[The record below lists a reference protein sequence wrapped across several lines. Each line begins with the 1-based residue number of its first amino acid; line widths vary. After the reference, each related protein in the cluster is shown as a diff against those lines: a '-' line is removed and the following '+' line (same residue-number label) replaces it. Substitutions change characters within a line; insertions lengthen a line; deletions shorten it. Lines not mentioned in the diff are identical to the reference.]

1 MEAGEGITEFVNT
14 VVIGGGQAGLSVG
27 YCLKERN
34 VPFVILE
41 AQERVGDS
49 WRKRWDSLHL
59 FTPAIY
65 DSLVGMPFPA
75 DPYSFPSKNEMADYL
90 ESYARHFDLPV
101 RTGVTVDRLS
111 KRDGKFVLSSG
122 NRSIIA
128 ENVVVAMSSFQCP
141 RVPSFAQ
148 ELDPGIRQLHSVE
161 YRRPSQL
168 QDGDVLVVGAG
179 NSGAEIALDASR
191 SHKTWLA
198 GRDVGHIPFRI
209 NGIVSRLFL
218 VHFLFRVVFHRIL
231 TVNTPMGRK
240 VRQNVFGKGDTL
252 IRIKPADLA
261 GAGIERAPRVVGVR
275 NGKPLLEDGRVLDV
289 ANVVWC
295 TGFLPGH
302 SWIDLPV
309 FAHGEPE
316 QERGV
321 VAKEPGLYFVG
332 LRFLYSLSSAMI
344 HGVARDAD
352 YIARAIAHSRS
363 FADAATVS

>member
-1 MEAGEGITEFVNT
+1 MEVGEGKTEFVNT

-27 YCLKERN
+27 YCLKEQN

-59 FTPAIY
+59 FTPAMY

-75 DPYSFPSKNEMADYL
+75 RSFSFPSKDEMADYL
-90 ESYARHFDLPV
+90 ESYAQRFNLPV
-101 RTGVTVDRLS
+101 RSGVKVERLS
-111 KRDGKFVLSSG
+111 KSDGKFVVTTG
-122 NRSIIA
+122 NGSITA
-128 ENVVVAMSSFQCP
+128 ENVVVAMSSFQRP
-141 RVPSFAQ
+141 RVPSFAG
-148 ELDPGIRQLHSVE
+148 ELDPGIRQLHSLE
-161 YRRPSQL
+161 YRRPSQF

-209 NGIVSRLFL
+209 NGHVARLL
-218 VHFLFRVVFHRIL
+218 VPFLFRVVFHRIL
-231 TVNTPMGRK
+231 TLDTPMGRK
-240 VRQNVFGKGDTL
+240 MRQKFSGKGDTL
-252 IRIKPADLA
+252 IRIKPSDLA
-261 GAGIERAPRVVGVR
+261 GAGIERVSRVVGVR
-275 NGKPLLEDGRVLDV
+275 NGRPLLEDGRVLDV

-295 TGFLPGH
+295 TGFQQSF
-302 SWIDLPV
+302 SWVDLPV
-309 FAHGEPE
+309 FERGEPE
-316 QERGV
+316 QYRGV

-332 LRFLYSLSSAMI
+332 LRFLYSASSTMV

-352 YIARAIAHSRS
+352 YIARAIAHSPS
-363 FADAATVS
+363 VVESVAVA